1 MPKTFTSQEIQCV
14 LNSPNEFP
22 PKKVADMISEGCFS
36 LDELKNISAA
46 QKTFVE
52 KQLEMLMENK
62 YYEKCVS
69 PEATYEQME
78 DFLGK
83 YPDSKYK
90 SEIEKKLIPLRED
103 KRVFDNLMKSIDQ
116 ALSFDDKN
124 TLIDKFLLDY
134 PSNIFA
140 TKAKELKETIN
151 AQKVAYY
158 AELEREKEKIRQQQ
172 EAEERKR
179 RAQQEDDAEWSKVV
193 NVFNSPD
200 YDAETKRAFILS
212 YEQNPRYSIHKD
224 EAHSLLTEIDNEKVI
239 MPSILAVLKS
249 SMSSVAD
256 YIRLFDTYPSKRQFL
271 KEFLLKDMSGNPSRY
286 KREDMVLLL
295 KGKDGKT
302 PIFSAEEL
310 DAANIA
316 PMEIWN
322 HIIMNPED
330 EDDRDRMETSLQP
343 ETNFRSADTNT
354 DVYFFGVPGSGKT
367 TVLSGLFSVNSC
379 DNGNLRLKLLAHGD
393 HIGYN
398 YAMILHNYLSRNL
411 FPPRT
416 KTKFSLRYQLSSEP
430 AFDSNPFVESTSI
443 SKEDKEDRGI
453 DDKFIQ
459 IVDAVLVEENQG
471 SSPEEHNLSIIEMP
485 GERTLDFAAAD
496 IKDPKK
502 LDDLLGKGTR
512 QLFMNGNR
520 KVFFFVIDPDPF
532 KSYEVEINGT
542 KAQLSQCEVLTA
554 LVEFLGQLPD
564 VMSKVDSMHIIL
576 TKSDILKDPGSIDC
590 IKKDVI
596 NRGYEGL
603 VKDLNDLCDPSR
615 GKVNAQCGHRVHLFT
630 FSLGKVYPGHMIR
643 YIKDDSVKILKIIA
657 ANTYSVRT
665 KPTKWES
672 IVDWMNK

>member
-1 MPKTFTSQEIQCV
+1 MPKTYTSQQIQGI

-22 PKKVADMISEGCFS
+22 PRMVADMISEGYFS

-52 KQLEMLMENK
+52 RQLEVLMENK

-83 YPDSKYK
+83 YPNSKYK
-90 SEIEKKLIPLRED
+90 LEIENKLVPMRED
-103 KRVFDNLMKSIDQ
+103 KRVFDTLVREVDK
-116 ALSFDDKN
+116 ALSFSDKN
-124 TLIDKFLLDY
+124 ALIDTFLLDY
-134 PSNIFA
+134 PSNIFI
-140 TKAKELKETIN
+140 TKAKELKDSIN
-151 AQKVAYY
+151 IQEEAYY
-158 AELEREKEKIRQQQ
+158 AEREREKEKIRQQE
-172 EAEERKR
+172 EAEARKR
-179 RAQQEDDAEWSKVV
+179 REQQDDEAAWARVIE
-193 NVFNSPD
+193 VFDSPD

-212 YEQNPRYSIHKD
+212 YDQNPRYSSHKD
-224 EAHSLLTEIDNEKVI
+224 EVRSLLTEIDREKII

-249 SMSSVAD
+249 SKSSVAD

-271 KEFLLKDMSGNPSRY
+271 KEFMLKDMISNPSRY

-295 KGKDGKT
+295 KGKEGKT
-302 PIFSAEEL
+302 PILSAEEL
-310 DAANIA
+310 DAANVA

-322 HIIMNPED
+322 HIIMNPDD
-330 EDDRDRMETSLQP
+330 ENDRDRMEASLKP

-379 DNGNLRLKLLAHGD
+379 DNGNLRLKLPAHGD

-398 YAMILHNYLSRNL
+398 YAMILQNYLSRNL
-411 FPPRT
+411 FPQRT
-416 KTKFSLRYQLSSEP
+416 KTKFSLSPQLPSDP

-443 SKEDKEDRGI
+443 SREDKEDRGI

-459 IVDAVLVEENQG
+459 IVDAVLVEENPG

-485 GERTLDFAAAD
+485 GERTLEFAAAD

-512 QLFMNGNR
+512 QLFMNENR

-532 KSYEVEINGT
+532 KSYDVNINGIKT
-542 KAQLSQCEVLTA
+542 QLSQSAVLTA
-554 LVEFLGQLPD
+554 LVEFLGKLPD

-576 TKSDILKDPGSIDC
+576 TKSDTLKDPGSIDC

-596 NRGYEGL
+596 NGGYEGL
-603 VKDLNDLCDPSR
+603 VKDLNELCDPSR

-672 IVDWMNK
+672 LVDWMNK